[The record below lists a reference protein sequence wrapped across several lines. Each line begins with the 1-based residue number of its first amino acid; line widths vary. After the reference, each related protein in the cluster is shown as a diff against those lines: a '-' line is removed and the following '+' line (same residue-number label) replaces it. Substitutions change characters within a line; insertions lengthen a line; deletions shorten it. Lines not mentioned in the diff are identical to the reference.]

1 MKTGTSSETD
11 ASGAALAIFAL
22 GHADA
27 SLSFIRLL
35 PDETRADVETILAFR
50 LLSRLWNQYCID
62 NGASPG
68 RTLLGADNG
77 YEIRVFSALIDEVCN
92 WPPLRVANGVVR
104 SHSPALSLYERE
116 LYETEL
122 DDKRPQLLDIGEQIE
137 RLPLDITPWKRA
149 ALLID
154 RCHKLDEMSDHG
166 ICWGLNLS
174 GAFSLLPLGSP
185 KAAIPFPA
193 LFSREMLRFDRSPS
207 WRESALQAGIAESAH
222 AVSAMAFGGFNDH
235 IAFDREFQSLRKHSR
250 LRRAFHYLA
259 GSGELSPALLGRLLG
274 CSAPGARKMLNQL
287 VLAGLA
293 THHPPSPI
301 FSHLGRFRLGWSSAL
316 WLRSFSVEA
325 AAPFMDLF
333 DD

>member
-1 MKTGTSSETD
+1 MKTGASSGTD

-35 PDETRADVETILAFR
+35 PGETRADIETILAFR

-62 NGASPG
+62 SGVSQG
-68 RTLLGADNG
+68 RTLLSADNG
-77 YEIRVFSALIDEVCN
+77 YEIRVFSALIDVVCD

-104 SHSPALSLYERE
+104 SHSPALSAYDRE
-116 LYETEL
+116 LYEIEL
-122 DDKRPQLLDIGEQIE
+122 DDKRTQLLDVGEQIE
-137 RLPLDITPWKRA
+137 RLPLDITPWKRV

-166 ICWGLNLS
+166 ICWALNLS

-207 WRESALQAGIAESAH
+207 WRVSALEAAIAESAQ
-222 AVSAMAFGGFNDH
+222 ALSAMAFGAFHDY
-235 IAFDREFQSLRKHSR
+235 IAFDTEFHALRKHSR
-250 LRRAFHYLA
+250 LRRAFLYLS
-259 GSGELSPALLGRLLG
+259 GVGELAPALLGRLLG

-287 VLAGLA
+287 VVAGLA

-316 WLRSFSVEA
+316 WLRSFSVDT
-325 AAPFMDLF
+325 AAPFMDPF